1 MIKDKEEDQGIKENN
16 AKISQGPGPSNLSQ
30 ETASQDPVKDESDSD
45 ADREEEITRK
55 SKWKHQYSDPLDNL
69 ISPLDSGIQAR
80 TKSRNLVAYS
90 KFIPSIK
97 PKNIKEAM
105 KDPDWVMPM
114 QEDLHQ
120 FERSKLW
127 QVVPK
132 PTDRTIIGTRCLF
145 INKLDKHEIIT

>member
-16 AKISQGPGPSNLSQ
+16 AKISQGPGPSNLSK

-114 QEDLHQ
+114 QEDLH
-120 FERSKLW
+120 
-127 QVVPK
+127 
-132 PTDRTIIGTRCLF
+132 
-145 INKLDKHEIIT
+145 